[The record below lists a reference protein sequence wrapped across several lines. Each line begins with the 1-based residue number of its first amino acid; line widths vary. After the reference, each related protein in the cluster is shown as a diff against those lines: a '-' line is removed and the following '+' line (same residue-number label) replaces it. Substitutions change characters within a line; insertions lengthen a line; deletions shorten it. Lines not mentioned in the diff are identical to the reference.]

1 MAKVLIVGGTH
12 GNEMSGIALVQQWLA
27 GNTVSDIEGLDIAC
41 ILANTLAIEANVRF
55 IDEDLNRQFTP
66 ERLEGNSES
75 VEALLARQ
83 LNHRY
88 GPKGESCTD
97 VVIDIHNTTS
107 AMGAT
112 LILPSDDEWY
122 IRLGRYVKTQMPHA
136 NILLEND
143 QPYMAHPYLCT
154 LGKRGV
160 MIEVGAQPQ
169 GLLRANVY
177 QLTQEM
183 LSHTLRYC
191 QRDILGDLPDLP
203 GCEAFLLEENVLF
216 PVDESGHTTAMI
228 HPLLQDKDF
237 QALHP
242 GAPVFLRFDGTTVP
256 WNEDEVSYPHFINE
270 AAYRRQ
276 NVAFSKSR
284 KINL

>member
-12 GNEMSGIALVQQWLA
+12 GNEMSGIALVQQWET
-27 GNTVSDIEGLDIAC
+27 GIDRNDYKGLDIEC
-41 ILANTLAIEANVRF
+41 ILANTEAIEANVRF
-55 IDEDLNRQFTP
+55 IDEDLNRQFTL
-66 ERLEGNSES
+66 ERLEGNAES
-75 VEALLARQ
+75 LESGLARQ
-83 LNHRY
+83 LNHHY
-88 GPKGESCTD
+88 GPKGSSQTD

-169 GLLRANVY
+169 GLLRADVY

-183 LSHTLRYC
+183 LVHTLRFCYL
-191 QRDILGDLPDLP
+191 DMLGNVPNLACCD
-203 GCEAFLLEENVLF
+203 AFQLGENVYF
-216 PVDESGHTTAMI
+216 PVDDSGQRTAMI

-237 QALHP
+237 QALYP
-242 GAPVFLRFDGTTVP
+242 GDPVFLRFDGTTVH
-256 WNEDEVSYPHFINE
+256 WNESEVSYPHFINE
-270 AAYRRQ
+270 AAYKRQ

-284 KINL
+284 KISL